1 MIVDHILTNTPVNP
15 TQLAVAMLTKD
26 MLSYKVYD
34 WNEIK
39 LALTFPPVV
48 AGAKRL
54 IAWAE
59 HQDVEQD

>member
-1 MIVDHILTNTPVNP
+1 MIIDNILTNTPVYP
-15 TQLAVAMLTKD
+15 TELAVHVLTKD
-26 MLSYKVYD
+26 ILSYKVYY

-48 AGAKRL
+48 AGTKRL